1 MESVI
6 ITLFNSFQKQSD
18 KIKQTSSLYT
28 LVLMKRAVE
37 PIIEATSLKKK
48 KKQRLH
54 KLYCINYLSVF
65 LNFSEIEKSKDLN
78 KNCHLNIKNAK
89 NH

>member
-37 PIIEATSLKKK
+37 PIIEAKSKKK
-48 KKQRLH
+48 KK
-54 KLYCINYLSVF
+54 KNKGYISCIVL
-65 LNFSEIEKSKDLN
+65 I
-78 KNCHLNIKNAK
+78 I
-89 NH
+89 

>member
-48 KKQRLH
+48 KNKG
-54 KLYCINYLSVF
+54 YISCIVL
-65 LNFSEIEKSKDLN
+65 I
-78 KNCHLNIKNAK
+78 I
-89 NH
+89 

>member
-48 KKQRLH
+48 KKN
-54 KLYCINYLSVF
+54 KGYISCIVL
-65 LNFSEIEKSKDLN
+65 I
-78 KNCHLNIKNAK
+78 I
-89 NH
+89 